1 MSQYVLDPKG
11 NIIKVKNDIGN
22 YVDVD
27 IDKADAF
34 SNAQNS
40 FSSLVKQNSS
50 YGVYIDSSF
59 NNTEASSNF
68 SLKDSNDNTRV
79 RQEANKNFDFV
90 NNNRE
95 KFTSYFRDFN
105 NYGDSESDKGT
116 FATEFEM
123 VGGIRNT
130 KNSSTE
136 YSSWFLDYTGEI
148 ISYLV
153 ILEVFVAINGLLQD
167 TNSVEEKYH
176 LKIGDYNIVEYDVFS
191 RYIFDVLNY
200 PKDSKEIILSFF
212 ENLSAFFLG
221 INEFLNPDKLIDYNK
236 IINDTTRFKNL
247 MDTITGDIKNV
258 SLANQIINNFALQP
272 VVTALL
278 VFVETVLTLNN
289 SSENRLLLL
298 IRKFSNEG
306 VWESGLFKAKMFDKD
321 NSFSFFREMD
331 YYRVRFAIER
341 IHVGRKI
348 LRYHWY
354 NATHLPHR
362 LREAPQNRL
371 GISKSKYKADISIVY
386 SEGNENLNYAWFN
399 DFSGNDYDS
408 DEDFSQGTRLRA
420 LPQLFN
426 LNAEYVANIVLNK
439 LPSESD
445 ALPEDSKEMLPIG
458 KDLLQNFYYNHGKRI
473 PDELVKEIENHLESE
488 YMPFYFRDLRT
499 NEIISFHAFLDNI
512 SDTFST
518 DYSEMTG
525 FGRIDSVRAYTKTT
539 RSISLGFT
547 LASTS
552 QSDHDLMW
560 YQINKLITMCYPQW
574 SDGVDNTYELGE
586 NKIEGKFPFSQ
597 VITASPLIRLRVGD
611 VIKSNYSKSNLSRL
625 HGSPFKAVKDMIK
638 NASPE
643 NAIGKVSED
652 AAEKSEYKKDD
663 KISFVTTFFT
673 DKEFLYVLPGMYRT
687 INGFGLLGSSYIH
700 IKNHTRVKKAF
711 SVGDIG
717 LGMGIDSLAKN
728 DSFEIID
735 TNSQFKG
742 QTIVADKRSII
753 SKSPLG
759 DSNAD
764 TPLLPIPIPGFGD
777 NEKDAA
783 DNLNVKNLKNIME
796 GNFGPSD
803 VTNNPI
809 VKAFESGMGRGLAGF
824 ITQLDL
830 QYGDSTWETGR
841 IGSKAPIFLK
851 INVTFAPIHDIAPGL
866 DHNGMMRAPTHNVGR
881 INNEMFGD
889 PYDNKYLGEGRHEAE
904 AKLNEYEEK
913 ASE

>member
-40 FSSLVKQNSS
+40 FASSVKQNEA
-50 YGVYIDSSF
+50 YGINIDADNAFLNAGAENLKNANSF
-59 NNTEASSNF
+59 
-68 SLKDSNDNTRV
+68 TRV
-79 RQEANKNFDFV
+79 RQDANKNFDFV
-90 NNNRE
+90 NDNRD

-105 NYGDSESDKGT
+105 NYGDNNNV
-116 FATEFEM
+116 FASEFEIL
-123 VGGIRNT
+123 GGTRSG
-130 KNSSTE
+130 NSNDYSTF
-136 YSSWFLDYTGEI
+136 FLDYFAEFA
-148 ISYLV
+148 SYFL
-153 ILEVFVAINGLLQD
+153 ILEAIVIANGLIQD

-176 LKIGDYNIVEYDVFS
+176 LKIGDYNIVEYDVYS
-191 RYIFDVLNY
+191 RYVFDVLNY
-200 PKDSKEIILSFF
+200 PKESKDLFVTLS
-212 ENLSAFFLG
+212 ERITCFFLG
-221 INEFLNPDKLIDYNK
+221 FNEFLNPDRFIDYDK

-247 MDTITGDIKNV
+247 MDTITGDIKTDENPG
-258 SLANQIINNFALQP
+258 QILNTIGVQP
-272 VVTALL
+272 LVAGLTLL
-278 VFVETVLTLNN
+278 LETFLVLTR

-298 IRKFSNEG
+298 IRKFANEQ
-306 VWESGLFKAKMFDKD
+306 VWERNNLFSAKEDNDSDSG
-321 NSFSFFREMD
+321 FSFLREMD
-331 YYRVRFAIER
+331 YYRVRFGIER

-371 GISKSKYKADISIVY
+371 GISKSKYKADIVIQDEKLRYDWSNVY
-386 SEGNENLNYAWFN
+386 
-399 DFSGNDYDS
+399 SGNDYDS

-439 LPSESD
+439 LPSSGT
-445 ALPEDSKEMLPIG
+445 LPEDAKEMLPIG
-458 KDLLQNFYYNHGKRI
+458 KDLLQNFYYNNGKRI
-473 PDELVKEIENHLESE
+473 PDDLVKKIENHLESE

-525 FGRIDSVRAYTKTT
+525 FGRIDSVKAYTKTT

-574 SDGVDNTYELGE
+574 SDGVDNTYKLGD
-586 NKIEGKFPFSQ
+586 KSIEGKFPFSQ

-625 HGSPFKAVKDMIK
+625 HGAPFKDVKDMIK
-638 NASPE
+638 NTESKDV
-643 NAIGKVSED
+643 IGEVSEGASEKVEGPPEPKGVSFLD
-652 AAEKSEYKKDD
+652 AFNTKA
-663 KISFVTTFFT
+663 
-673 DKEFLYVLPGMYRT
+673 EFLYVLPGMYRT
-687 INGFGLLGSSYIH
+687 INRFGLLGSSYIH

-711 SVGDIG
+711 SLGDIG
-717 LGMGIDSLAKN
+717 LGIGSLAKN

-735 TNSQFKG
+735 TNSKFEG
-742 QTIVADKRSII
+742 QTITADKRSII

-759 DSNAD
+759 DSNSK

-777 NEKDAA
+777 DEATAA
-783 DNLNVKNLKNIME
+783 DNPNVKNLQELMKPGTNEEI
-796 GNFGPSD
+796 
-803 VTNNPI
+803 NNPI

-851 INVTFAPIHDIAPGL
+851 INVIFAPIHDIAPGL

-889 PYDNKYLGEGRHEAE
+889 PYDNEYLGQGRHEAE
-904 AKLNEYEEK
+904 ETLKEYEKK

>member
-1 MSQYVLDPKG
+1 MPKYVLDTDGSVKKYVIDDSNNNTFKLENVKDESTLIG
-11 NIIKVKNDIGN
+11 SETSFSKSVKVK
-22 YVDVD
+22 
-27 IDKADAF
+27 KA
-34 SNAQNS
+34 
-40 FSSLVKQNSS
+40 
-50 YGVYIDSSF
+50 YGINIDSD
-59 NNTEASSNF
+59 NTFDTKNSAR
-68 SLKDSNDNTRV
+68 LKDSNSFTKV
-79 RQEANKNFDFV
+79 RQNTNESFDFV
-90 NNNRE
+90 NENRD

-105 NYGDSESDKGT
+105 NYKDADDV
-116 FATEFEM
+116 FASEFEIL
-123 VGGIRNT
+123 GGI
-130 KNSSTE
+130 KSGNSLDYLTF
-136 YSSWFLDYTGEI
+136 FLDYFAEFA
-148 ISYLV
+148 SYFL
-153 ILEVFVAINGLLQD
+153 ILEAIVLLNSLAQD

-176 LKIGDYNIVEYDVFS
+176 LKLGDYNIVEYDVYS
-191 RYIFDVLNY
+191 RYVFDVLNY
-200 PKDSKEIILSFF
+200 PKESRDLFMTFSERITC
-212 ENLSAFFLG
+212 FLLG
-221 INEFLNPDKLIDYNK
+221 FNEFLNPDRLIDYDK
-236 IINDTTRFKNL
+236 IINDTSKYKNA
-247 MDTITGDIKNV
+247 MDLATDDIKNKSELNEGLNTFLV
-258 SLANQIINNFALQP
+258 QP
-272 VVTALL
+272 VIAAAFVVLETLL
-278 VFVETVLTLNN
+278 VLNN
-289 SSENRLLLL
+289 SSQNRLLLL
-298 IRKFSNEG
+298 VRKFANEQ
-306 VWESGLFKAKMFDKD
+306 VWERNNLFSAKKD
-321 NSFSFFREMD
+321 SDSELGFSFLREMD
-331 YYRVRFAIER
+331 YYRVRFGIER

-371 GISKSKYKADISIVY
+371 GISKSKYKADIVIQDEKLRYDWSNTY
-386 SEGNENLNYAWFN
+386 
-399 DFSGNDYDS
+399 SGNDYDS

-439 LPSESD
+439 LPD
-445 ALPEDSKEMLPIG
+445 ADNLPKDAKEMLPIG
-458 KDLLQNFYYNHGKRI
+458 KDLLQNFYYNNGKRI
-473 PDELVKEIENHLESE
+473 PDKLVKEIENHLESE

-586 NKIEGKFPFSQ
+586 KKIEGKFPFSQ

-625 HGSPFKAVKDMIK
+625 HGSPFKEVKDMIK
-638 NASPE
+638 NEKSKDV
-643 NAIGKVSED
+643 IGKVSQE
-652 AAEKSEYKKDD
+652 AAEAN
-663 KISFVTTFFT
+663 KIKNPNPVSFLDAFNTE
-673 DKEFLYVLPGMYRT
+673 KEFLYVLPGMYRT
-687 INGFGLLGSSYIH
+687 KGFLAGFGGPQYIH
-700 IKNHTRVKKAF
+700 IKNHTRVEKAF
-711 SVGDIG
+711 SLGDIG
-717 LGMGIDSLAKN
+717 LGIGSLAKN

-735 TNSQFKG
+735 ESSQFKG
-742 QTIVADKRSII
+742 KVIAADKRSII

-759 DSNAD
+759 DGNPA

-783 DNLNVKNLKNIME
+783 KNPNVENLKNIME

-904 AKLNEYEEK
+904 AKLKEYEEK